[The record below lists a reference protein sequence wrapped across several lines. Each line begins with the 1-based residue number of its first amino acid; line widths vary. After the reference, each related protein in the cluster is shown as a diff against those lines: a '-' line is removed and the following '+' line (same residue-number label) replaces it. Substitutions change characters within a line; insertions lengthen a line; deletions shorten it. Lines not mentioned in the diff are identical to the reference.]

1 MAERAVNAGGA
12 DEMNS
17 STNPSTQS
25 TLEKV
30 AAKDQMA
37 TVRRRARTTAWPMG
51 VCVLLTIFLAGDLAA
66 DFDDGV
72 SMTHMAFEFGAV
84 VVALVGIVITGRQLA
99 CAVRKASELQRD
111 LVGARVQLERSR
123 SEAEALVRRLG
134 RAIEAHFGSWA
145 LTGAEREIALLIL
158 KGLSYKEIASE
169 RGTTERTVR
178 HQALAIY
185 RKAGVTGRAEMAA
198 FFLQDMLHRAACAP
212 TTPVPETAAA
222 ENVADGPGPAAAPEP
237 ARAPL
242 GALSLVSS
250 RRGP

>member
-1 MAERAVNAGGA
+1 
-12 DEMNS
+12 MNS
-17 STNPSTQS
+17 STNPST
-25 TLEKV
+25 LEKA

-37 TVRRRARTTAWPMG
+37 SVRRRARTMAWP
-51 VCVLLTIFLAGDLAA
+51 VAVFVLLTMFLGGDLAA
-66 DFDDGV
+66 DFEEGV
-72 SMTHMAFEFGAV
+72 SVTHMAFEFGAV
-84 VVALVGIVITGRQLA
+84 VVALVGVVITGRQLA
-99 CAVRKASELQRD
+99 CAVRKSAELQRD

-134 RAIEAHFGSWA
+134 RAIEAHFESWA

-158 KGLSYKEIASE
+158 KGLSYKEIANE

-198 FFLQDMLHRAACAP
+198 FFLRDMLHRAARAP
-212 TTPVPETAAA
+212 TTPVPATAAA
-222 ENVADGPGPAAAPEP
+222 TADEQVADGPEPGAEAPP
-237 ARAPL
+237 PPL

-250 RRGP
+250 RRGS